1 MTVATLGKTNDF
13 PAFYTPKS
21 GFKSPWS
28 METAQEAARMIRAFL
43 LRHFSHSL
51 YCVQH
56 LVLHLTVFGLCWHRH
71 RPDAANPLGELDHCS
86 HPGRVGSGG

>member
-43 LRHFSHSL
+43 LHFLCRTLSHSV

-56 LVLHLTVFGLCWHRH
+56 SGAVSDRIWAL
-71 RPDAANPLGELDHCS
+71 LG
-86 HPGRVGSGG
+86 